1 VRPGYPVRADRT
13 NCPSARC
20 PCAKARLALGE
31 VSSPLGLHAV
41 VGSTVL
47 ELLQFAKSDTS
58 VPSLALPVTDHAVL
72 QFSHDIRDGINEVI
86 QLART
91 RGYTKRAQLR
101 NDWIMT
107 LLAMSLP
114 HSCTPTIQRCGRV
127 SSRRRK
133 PKPSRPA
140 DLVSY

>member
-47 ELLQFAKSDTS
+47 ELLQFAKSDTL
-58 VPSLALPVTDHAVL
+58 VPSLALPVIDDAVL

-101 NDWIMT
+101 NALDHDPARDE
-107 LLAMSLP
+107 LAAQLYADNPALWASLE
-114 HSCTPTIQRCGRV
+114 PT
-127 SSRRRK
+127 SE
-133 PKPSRPA
+133 A
-140 DLVSY
+140 EAE